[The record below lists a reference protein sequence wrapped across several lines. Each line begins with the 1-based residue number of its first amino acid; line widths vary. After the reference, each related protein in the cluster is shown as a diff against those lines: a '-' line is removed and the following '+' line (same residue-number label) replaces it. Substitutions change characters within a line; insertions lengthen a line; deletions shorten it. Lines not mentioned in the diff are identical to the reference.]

1 MGTRLVLRL
10 AGEHARLG
18 EVYVSDLIRL
28 LGGLE
33 RVVRRAAAELSGRAP
48 GTAGPLPHSIARA
61 TGLRLSSVSE
71 GSLVVEVELPD
82 VPTDEPQLDLADA
95 RLGES
100 AIHTALDVLAGSEAG
115 FPETVAAWSRLAED
129 LSIGERYD
137 ALTCAL
143 PSDSSRE
150 AVLDAPARDRLAV
163 AARQRST
170 DDKAGEL
177 TGVLYE
183 ANFEKCTGHLRTPDG
198 EAVRVR
204 FDDERANEIKEA
216 LRESSRLEGQ
226 IMYTDE
232 AADVVSVE
240 SIEIV
245 QPQRLELGTAID
257 DFWTTRSLVELAEAQ
272 GVDVVVDVET
282 LQDESVSDEEAEA
295 FIRALGL

>member
-10 AGEHARLG
+10 AGENARWG
-18 EVYVSDLIRL
+18 EVYVSDLVRL
-28 LGGLE
+28 LGGVD
-33 RVVRRAAAELSGRAP
+33 RVVGRTASQLAGRAS

-61 TGLRLSSVSE
+61 TRLRLSSVSE

-82 VPTDEPQLDLADA
+82 APTDEPQLDLDDP

-100 AIHTALDVLAGSEAG
+100 AVRTALDVLAGSEAG

-129 LSIGERYD
+129 LRIGERYD

-143 PSDSSRE
+143 PSDSPVE
-150 AVLDAPARDRLAV
+150 AVLDTCARNRLAV
-163 AARQRST
+163 AVRERST

-183 ANFEKCTGHLRTPDG
+183 ANFEKCTGHLRTPHG

-204 FDDERANEIKEA
+204 FDDEQASEIKEA
-216 LRESSRLEGQ
+216 LRENSRLEGQ
-226 IMYTDE
+226 ISYSDE

-240 SIEIV
+240 TIEVV
-245 QPQRLELGTAID
+245 QPQRLALGPAIG
-257 DFWTTRSLVELAEAQ
+257 DFWTARSLAELAEEQ
-272 GVDVVVDVET
+272 CVDIVVDVAT
-282 LQDESVSDEEAEA
+282 LQDESISDEEAEA